1 MSTGI
6 KSILDEIH
14 NREIALREIIEQ
26 RDQRWGLLWDHL
38 TSKATVPGA
47 LNLDSQIKATSL
59 VRILYYLKHDGDG
72 DKMVELIDELIGCA
86 QTQDH

>member
-26 RDQRWGLLWDHL
+26 RDQRWGLLWDYI
-38 TSKATVPGA
+38 TSKSTVPGA
-47 LNLDSQIKATSL
+47 LNLDSQTKATAL

-72 DKMVELIDELIGCA
+72 DKMIEQIDELIK
-86 QTQDH
+86 

>member
-26 RDQRWGLLWDHL
+26 RDERWSLIWDHL
-38 TSKATVPGA
+38 TSKATVKDA
-47 LNLDSQIKATSL
+47 LNLESQLKATSL
-59 VRILYYLKHDGDG
+59 VRILYYIKHDGDG
-72 DKMVELIDELIGCA
+72 DKMIELVDELIK
-86 QTQDH
+86 